1 MCSATGPVHGFT
13 REPFALVDIASMG
26 VICDPETG
34 TGKDINMTETR
45 PPGGSVFLVE
55 DEVMIRMMVADMLEE
70 LGFSIAA
77 EAGEINEAIRLAQ
90 STEFDLAILD
100 VNVNGKVIT
109 PVAEL
114 IKARN
119 RPFIFATGYGS
130 SGLPEEYRD
139 RPALQK
145 PFQLETLAQMI
156 NTAMKSAAAWVIFAR
171 VPDAVQRSS
180 RCSAE
185 PGPIRFLRRMAPA
198 QQRTAIALRGV
209 RGTTPTVTSPS
220 AHLKMPH
227 RCGRGAAALPRRS
240 ARQGRRDRCLRQAC
254 PSARCARSRSR
265 NRGCRGHRGARRL

>member
-1 MCSATGPVHGFT
+1 MCSATGPVHRSS
-13 REPFALVDIASMG
+13 REPFAPVDIASIG

-100 VNVNGKVIT
+100 VNVNGKVIS

-145 PFQLETLAQMI
+145 PFQLETLARLI
-156 NTAMKSAAAWVIFAR
+156 
-171 VPDAVQRSS
+171 D
-180 RCSAE
+180 
-185 PGPIRFLRRMAPA
+185 
-198 QQRTAIALRGV
+198 
-209 RGTTPTVTSPS
+209 TTLKGATV
-220 AHLKMPH
+220 
-227 RCGRGAAALPRRS
+227 
-240 ARQGRRDRCLRQAC
+240 
-254 PSARCARSRSR
+254 
-265 NRGCRGHRGARRL
+265 